1 MLGHFYMKDE
11 NGNWIPIFKAN
22 NADIS
27 ISTNNDEAKC
37 WSTEIMKSMSME
49 VSAEFTLTEES
60 EAALWAVSEGGI
72 EIIER

>member
-27 ISTNNDEAKC
+27 IDSSEAES
-37 WSTEIMKSMSME
+37 WSTEIMKSMNTE

-60 EAALWAVSEGGI
+60 DAALWAAAEGGI
-72 EIIER
+72 EIVEK